1 MQSYTY
7 LFVDLA
13 CITVP
18 FIASFYKKHAFYKE
32 WNSFFKAN
40 IIVALLFILWDSIF
54 TNMGVWG
61 FNTEYL
67 TGIHLGNLPLEEVL
81 FFICIPYCCVFT
93 FFALQH
99 IINHNPLEKIAS
111 GLSYFL
117 IVVLL
122 IVGFFHFEKWY
133 TSITFLSTSVF
144 LMYLK
149 VKKTNLSYQ
158 YFTYFLILPFFFI
171 SNGILTGSFLVAPI
185 VWYNDAENLGI
196 RIGNIPVEDSIY
208 GLLLIFMNIE
218 LYRYFKNRKTKALD
232 EK

>member
-13 CITVP
+13 CIAVP

-32 WNSFFKAN
+32 WSSFFKAN
-40 IIVALLFILWDSIF
+40 IIVALLFIIWDSIF
-54 TNMGVWG
+54 TNLGIWG
-61 FNTEYL
+61 FNTDYL
-67 TGIHLGNLPLEEVL
+67 TGVHLGNLPIEEVL

-93 FFALQH
+93 YFALQH
-99 IINHNPLEKIAS
+99 IINQNPLEKIAS
-111 GLSYFL
+111 ALSSFFIITLFVVGL
-117 IVVLL
+117 
-122 IVGFFHFEKWY
+122 FHFEKLY
-133 TSITFLSTSVF
+133 TSITFLSTAIF
-144 LMYLK
+144 LTYLK
-149 VKKTNLSYQ
+149 LKKINLSYH
-158 YFTYFLILPFFFI
+158 YLTYFLILPFFFI
-171 SNGILTGSFLVAPI
+171 SNGILTGSFLVEPI

-218 LYRYFKNRKTKALD
+218 LYRYFKNRKTKVLG